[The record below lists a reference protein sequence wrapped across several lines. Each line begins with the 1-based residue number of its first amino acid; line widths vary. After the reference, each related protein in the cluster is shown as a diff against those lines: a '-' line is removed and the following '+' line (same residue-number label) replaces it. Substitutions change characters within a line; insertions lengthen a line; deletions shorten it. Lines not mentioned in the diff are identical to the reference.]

1 MKQFTIQE
9 IGGKT
14 YEVTQGQCIED
25 LVKKLQHER
34 NSMIVAAKVHN
45 TLRELTYVFDEDAI
59 IEFVDL
65 KTIDGMR
72 IYQRSLLFVFLRASM
87 ELHKN
92 VSVNVHHSLSK
103 GLYCEIEHD
112 MELSKKDYDGIATC
126 MNEII
131 AMDEPFLK
139 TSMPK
144 EEARNLFE
152 SYHMYS
158 KVNLLKYRE
167 SDSINIYSCGWLK
180 NYFYG
185 YMVPSTGYLKKF
197 GLIKYDKGVIIVHP
211 TNFSMDKLPEFKE
224 TPKIASIF
232 AESEAWGKILGVSD
246 IASLNDHIVEGKSG
260 EIIRITEALHE
271 KKVAQIADMIAH
283 SGKRV
288 VLIAGPSSSG
298 KTTFANRLKV
308 QLKVNGL
315 DPITMSTD
323 DYFVNREFTPLDED
337 GKYDFESIKAVD
349 VEQFNQDLSQL
360 LAGDLVDLPTFD
372 FKEGKR
378 IYTGKQLQ
386 IRDDQLI
393 IIEGIH
399 GLNEQFTRD
408 IFRRDKF
415 KIYISALTQLN
426 IDHHNRIPT
435 TDTRLLRRIV
445 RDFNYRGHDARGTI
459 TQWPSVRKGEEINI
473 FPYQEDADII
483 FNSAMVYELA
493 ILKKHAEP
501 LLKEIT
507 NDEPEYSEAK
517 RLLKFLSYVKSIDDD
532 DMVMNIS
539 ILKEFIGGSSF
550 RE

>member
-9 IGGKT
+9 IGGTT

-25 LVKKLQHER
+25 LVKKLQPER
-34 NSMIVAAKVHN
+34 DSMIVAAKVHN
-45 TLRELTYVFDEDAI
+45 TLRELTYMFDEDAT

-92 VSVNVHHSLSK
+92 VSVNVQHSLSK

-144 EEARNLFE
+144 EEARKLFE

-197 GLIKYDKGVIIVHP
+197 GLIKYDNGVIIVHP

-315 DPITMSTD
+315 DPVNLSTD
-323 DYFVNREFTPLDED
+323 NYFVNREFTPIDED
-337 GKYDFESIKAVD
+337 GKYDFESIEAVD

-360 LAGDLVDLPTFD
+360 LSGELVDLPTFD

-378 IYTGKQLQ
+378 IYKGNQLQ
-386 IRDDQLI
+386 IREDQLI

-408 IFRRDKF
+408 IYRRDKF

-459 TQWPSVRKGEEINI
+459 TQWPSVRKGEEVNI

-501 LLKEIT
+501 LLQEIT

>member
-14 YEVTQGQCIED
+14 YQVKQGDRIED
-25 LVKKLQHER
+25 LVKSLQNGR
-34 NSMIVAAKVHN
+34 KSMIVAAKVHN
-45 TLRELTYVFDEDAI
+45 TLRELTYVFEEDAT

-65 KTIDGMR
+65 NTIDGMR
-72 IYQRSLLFVFLRASM
+72 IYQRSLLFIFLRASM
-87 ELHKN
+87 EIHKN
-92 VSVNVHHSLSK
+92 IFVNVQHSLSK

-112 MELSKKDYDGIATC
+112 IDLSKKDVKEIAKR
-126 MNEII
+126 MQEIVD
-131 AMDEPFLK
+131 ADEPFMK
-139 TSMPK
+139 TSMKK
-144 EEARNLFE
+144 EDAIKMFE
-152 SYHMYS
+152 SYHMTS

-167 SDSINIYSCGWLK
+167 SDSINIYSCGWLQ

-185 YMVPSTGYLKKF
+185 YMVPSTGYVKVFDLM
-197 GLIKYDKGVIIVHP
+197 KYDNGIILRHP
-211 TNFSMDKLPEFKE
+211 TNFSSDTLPEFHE

-232 AESEAWGKILGVSD
+232 GESEAWGKILGVSD
-246 IASLNDHIVEGKSG
+246 VASLNDHIVAGKSG
-260 EIIRITEALHE
+260 EIIRIAEALQE
-271 KKVAQIADMIAH
+271 KKIAQIADVIAH

-288 VLIAGPSSSG
+288 ILISGPSSSG

-315 DPITMSTD
+315 HPITMSTD
-323 DYFVNREFTPLDED
+323 DYFVDRQYTPLDED
-337 GKYDFESIKAVD
+337 GNYDFESIDAVD
-349 VEQFNQDLSQL
+349 VEQFNHDLSQL
-360 LAGDLVDLPTFD
+360 LAGEVVDLPTFD

-378 IYTGKQLQ
+378 IYTGRQLQ
-386 IRDDQLI
+386 IDDDQLI

-399 GLNEQFTRD
+399 GLNEQFTRE
-408 IFRRDKF
+408 IYRKNKF

-459 TQWPSVRKGEEINI
+459 TQWPSVRKGEEKNI
-473 FPYQEDADII
+473 FPYQEDADVI
-483 FNSAMVYELA
+483 FNSALVYELA

-501 LLKEIT
+501 LLEQIT
-507 NDEPEYSEAK
+507 NEEAEYSEAK

-532 DMVMNIS
+532 ELVMNIS
-539 ILKEFIGGSSF
+539 ILKEFIGGSAF